1 MLLSSSELL
10 IEKRSGRSE
19 SKREDLQKRI
29 VERTSYKENM
39 QKKKEELELLKTKRE
54 KYETKNL
61 GMYKIIFPNSDPTR
75 QEKYLQHLKAS
86 SWTIPYP
93 VAKTLSI
100 QIQNVQ
106 KASSFKDDLRKK
118 NWIALENKFK
128 SPGNKNK
135 SPYNN
140 GIRRLVTPTSQ
151 KQNKRSSNSNT
162 TKS

>member
-10 IEKRSGRSE
+10 IEKRSGRSK

-61 GMYKIIFPNSDPTR
+61 GMYKILFPNSDPAR

-86 SWTIPYP
+86 S
-93 VAKTLSI
+93 
-100 QIQNVQ
+100 
-106 KASSFKDDLRKK
+106 
-118 NWIALENKFK
+118 
-128 SPGNKNK
+128 
-135 SPYNN
+135 
-140 GIRRLVTPTSQ
+140 
-151 KQNKRSSNSNT
+151 
-162 TKS
+162 